1 MNTGERIRQL
11 RMQRNMP
18 QQALA
23 DSLGVTRQA
32 VAKWE
37 SGASRPSAA
46 NLMALC
52 RLFGVSWQ
60 QLAGPDGAQQRAARR
75 HRLCRRAGKAVCGG
89 HTGPAICAAGFGG
102 PCGPGGRRSLFVF
115 EIQGKEGRKM
125 RRTLLAAVF
134 VCCAVFLCACAA
146 GQMQAAGSTAAPVRE
161 ELNEWPENEYTALVP
176 QPENG
181 TPAWALWYEEQG
193 VYAVFLTGITRA
205 QGEQY
210 VQALRQAGFE
220 EGEAGA
226 EDASAGYLLHKG
238 GTVLSAAVSEGQLG
252 IYISPGAAQ

>member
-1 MNTGERIRQL
+1 
-11 RMQRNMP
+11 
-18 QQALA
+18 
-23 DSLGVTRQA
+23 
-32 VAKWE
+32 
-37 SGASRPSAA
+37 
-46 NLMALC
+46 
-52 RLFGVSWQ
+52 
-60 QLAGPDGAQQRAARR
+60 
-75 HRLCRRAGKAVCGG
+75 
-89 HTGPAICAAGFGG
+89 
-102 PCGPGGRRSLFVF
+102 
-115 EIQGKEGRKM
+115 
-125 RRTLLAAVF
+125 
-134 VCCAVFLCACAA
+134 
-146 GQMQAAGSTAAPVRE
+146 MQAAGSTAAPVRE